1 MDDSIKY
8 LIHARITADGVV
20 ERTDVV
26 GAIFG
31 QTEGL
36 LGEELE
42 IRGLQDSAKLGRIDV
57 KIESENGRSFGR
69 VTIGSNLDK
78 VETAILGAALETID
92 QVGPCVASIEVTRI
106 QDVRAAKRRQVA
118 ERAKELLESGF
129 DEALLS
135 SAEILDQVR
144 ESMQSAVVDEYA
156 DLPAGPA
163 VEDGDAVI
171 VVEGRSDVRRLLE
184 FGIKNAVAVEGT
196 NVPDAVADLTR
207 GRTATAFLDGD
218 RGGDLILR
226 ELAQVG
232 DIEYVARA
240 PSGRS
245 VEDLSR
251 EDVRMALQEKRSL
264 ERALRSLERGDEEG
278 TAYPAREFSPTT
290 DNDSRETPSE
300 DATEPSVTEIDRDR
314 PEADGSPTDTDRT
327 IGRQERERGLD
338 HVDQGKGHSD
348 GGIASEAADP
358 AGGTETRPAG
368 DRSGAD
374 PSISDVPGNVSE
386 HAAAVIGSGTGRGR
400 LLDAD
405 ASVIEEVPAD
415 DVAATL
421 AEGAE
426 QLFAVVVDATVGQPV
441 LDEAATR
448 GVQRIVASDRG
459 EIVKSPADLRLHTW
473 AEVSASEQPPADDRS
488 P

>member
-36 LGEELE
+36 LGDELE
-42 IRGLQDSAKLGRIDV
+42 IRGLQDSARLGRIDV
-57 KIESENGRSFGR
+57 EIESENGRSFGR
-69 VTIGSNLDK
+69 ITIGSNLDK

-106 QDVRAAKRRQVA
+106 QDVRAAKRRQVV

-135 SAEILDQVR
+135 SAEILDEVR
-144 ESMQSAVVDEYA
+144 ESMQSTVVDEYA
-156 DLPAGPA
+156 NLPAGPT

-184 FGIKNAVAVEGT
+184 FGIKNVVAVEGT
-196 NVPDAVADLTR
+196 NVPEAVADLTR

-251 EDVRMALQEKRSL
+251 EDVRMALQEKQSL
-264 ERALRSLERGDEEG
+264 ERALRSLDRADEE
-278 TAYPAREFSPTT
+278 TASYPPGDLGHRPESG
-290 DNDSRETPSE
+290 SRDPSSE
-300 DATEPSVTEIDRDR
+300 DASEISVAE
-314 PEADGSPTDTDRT
+314 
-327 IGRQERERGLD
+327 
-338 HVDQGKGHSD
+338 VDQDILDAGRSGSLTESHQGEDQIDSVEEGHSD
-348 GGIASEAADP
+348 GGIASQPADSAAGVDIAPNDEQTADDP
-358 AGGTETRPAG
+358 RASENPTTVAG
-368 DRSGAD
+368 
-374 PSISDVPGNVSE
+374 
-386 HAAAVIGSGTGRGR
+386 HAAAVIGTETGRGR
-400 LLDAD
+400 FLDAD
-405 ASVIEEVPAD
+405 GSVIEDIPAED
-415 DVAATL
+415 LTATL
-421 AEGAE
+421 ADGSD
-426 QLFAVVVDATVGQPV
+426 QLFAVVVDAAVGQPV
-441 LDEAATR
+441 LDEASRR
-448 GVQRIVASDRG
+448 GVQRIVARDRG
-459 EIVKSPADLRLHTW
+459 QMVKSPADIRLHTW
-473 AEVSASEQPPADDRS
+473 DEVAASERPPDEGQPD
-488 P
+488 